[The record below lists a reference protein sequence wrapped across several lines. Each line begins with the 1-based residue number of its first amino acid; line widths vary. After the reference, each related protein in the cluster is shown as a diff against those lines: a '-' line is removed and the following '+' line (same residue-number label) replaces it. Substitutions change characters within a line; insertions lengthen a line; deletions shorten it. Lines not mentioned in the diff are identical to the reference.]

1 MTLREF
7 YGRIDG
13 NADEVIYRIGDED
26 SAKDILMMFPDDE
39 SFEQLQQS
47 LGAHDY
53 KTAFRAA
60 HTLKGLSL
68 SLDLRPL
75 SAPAVELTE
84 QLRGG
89 SPDPERTEELYSAV
103 KDAVE
108 EIDGLI
114 GQM

>member
-7 YGRIDG
+7 YGMIDG
-13 NADEVIYRIGDED
+13 NADEVIYRIGDEE
-26 SAKDILMMFPDDE
+26 SAKDILKMFPDDD
-39 SFEQLQQS
+39 SFIELRQS
-47 LGAHDY
+47 LGVQDY

-75 SAPAVELTE
+75 STPAVELTE

-89 SPDPERTEELYSAV
+89 NPDPEKTERLYDEV
-103 KDAVE
+103 RQAVE
-108 EIDGLI
+108 QIDGLI